1 MSNAFSELI
10 ERATAGEGLNREEI
24 HTLLV
29 DGEGQDFALIE
40 AASVVRRNEFRNM
53 IAIHT
58 KDEALADASVPAPS
72 PWTPTKFWISP
83 AISTPKN
90 SRQPSNVLQIPPQS
104 A

>member
-58 KDEALADASVPAPS
+58 KDEALADALGTRSIAVES
-72 PWTPTKFWISP
+72 YEFWISP
-83 AISTPKN
+83 ATSTPKN
-90 SRQPSNVLQIPPQS
+90 SRQPSNVLQNPPQS

>member
-40 AASVVRRNEFRNM
+40 AASVVLFN
-53 IAIHT
+53 
-58 KDEALADASVPAPS
+58 
-72 PWTPTKFWISP
+72 
-83 AISTPKN
+83 
-90 SRQPSNVLQIPPQS
+90 
-104 A
+104 